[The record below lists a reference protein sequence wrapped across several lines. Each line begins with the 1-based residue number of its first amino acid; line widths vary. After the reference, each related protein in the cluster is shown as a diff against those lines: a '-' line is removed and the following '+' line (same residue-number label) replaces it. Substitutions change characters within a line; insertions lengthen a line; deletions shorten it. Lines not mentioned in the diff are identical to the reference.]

1 MFLPPPAAPLQV
13 VKPLPGWPPA
23 MEVALLRMDLVHAR
37 YGGNKYYKLYY
48 NVLEAQ
54 RLGLP
59 LLTFGGAYSNHI
71 AATAAAAAE
80 AGIPATGII
89 RGDELHAD
97 SNDVLRFAASC
108 GMQLHFV
115 SRSEYRRR
123 YDAAYHHEL
132 AQRFGAFYNVPEG
145 GTNALAVKGF
155 AHALPPEAYEYA
167 HIVCATGTGGTL
179 AGLAAAAKPHQRVT
193 GIAVVNDGA
202 RIRERVGELLRPYP
216 DAAQWELEE
225 RFTFGGY
232 AQADAALEAFCGE
245 VSGGWGINADLQYVG
260 KMLFGVNK
268 LILNQEMNRLNKI
281 IVLISNYSK
290 NS

>member
-1 MFLPPPAAPLQV
+1 MLKLPPAAPLQV
-13 VKPLPGWPPA
+13 VQPLPGWPSD

-54 RLGLP
+54 QLGLP

-97 SNDVLRFAASC
+97 ANDVLRFAASC
-108 GMQLHFV
+108 GMQLYFV

-123 YDAAYHHEL
+123 YDAGYHSEL
-132 AQRFGAFYNVPEG
+132 KQRFGAFYSVPEG

-155 AHALPPEAYEYA
+155 AHALPPEAYKYA

-193 GIAVVNDGA
+193 GIAVVNDSV
-202 RIRERVGELLRPYP
+202 RIRERVGGLLRPYP

-232 AQADAALEAFCGE
+232 AQADAELEVFCRE
-245 VSGGWGINADLQYVG
+245 VSAVWGINADLQYVG
-260 KMLFGVNK
+260 KMLFGVNAMVGEGE
-268 LILNQEMNRLNKI
+268 LGRD
-281 IVLISNYSK
+281 VLIVCSGRDSQI
-290 NS
+290 